1 MTYVSKVRLTI
12 ENRLKDGEKDQV
24 RGPWSREVAVQLVRI
39 GTSGKPFN
47 EEPVG
52 CTDRLNV
59 RCGTKEKDEKDS
71 QHFSLSNDH
80 LLS

>member
-1 MTYVSKVRLTI
+1 M
-12 ENRLKDGEKDQV
+12 
-24 RGPWSREVAVQLVRI
+24 QLVRI

-52 CTDRLNV
+52 CTHRLDV

-71 QHFSLSNDH
+71 EHFSLSNDH
-80 LLS
+80 LVS